1 MSAFIVD
8 EDNLYRVI
16 NSITKIEQYTK
27 PLKEIKEQAISNPKG
42 LFKKLNSLNRY
53 SISQRYEKDIFDD
66 QMTYPFNLSKY
77 NETVLKTNQYQNLK
91 SLRCYLYQSCEGK
104 AHDSDLYKL
113 LNKISDDIAF
123 DIVANSKE
131 YKEAKWD

>member
-1 MSAFIVD
+1 MSAFIVE

-16 NSITKIEQYTK
+16 NSITKIEGYTK
-27 PLKEIKEQAISNPKG
+27 PLKEIKEQAVSNPKG

-77 NETVLKTNQYQNLK
+77 NETVLKTNKHQNLK
-91 SLRCYLYQSCEGK
+91 SLTCFLYQSCEGK
-104 AHDSDLYKL
+104 AENSDLYKL
-113 LNKISDDIAF
+113 LNKISSDIAYN
-123 DIVANSKE
+123 IVSNTEE
-131 YKEAKWD
+131 YKKAKWD

>member
-1 MSAFIVD
+1 MSAFIVE

-16 NSITKIEQYTK
+16 NTITKIEGYTK
-27 PLKEIKEQAISNPKG
+27 PLREIKEQAISNPKG

-77 NETVLKTNQYQNLK
+77 NEAVLKTNKYQNLK
-91 SLRCYLYQSCEGK
+91 SLTCFLYQSCEGQ
-104 AHDSDLYKL
+104 AENSDLYKI
-113 LNKISDDIAF
+113 LNKISSDIAYN
-123 DIVANSKE
+123 IVSNTEE
-131 YKEAKWD
+131 YKKAKWD

>member
-1 MSAFIVD
+1 MSAFIVE

-16 NSITKIEQYTK
+16 NSITKIEGYTK

-77 NETVLKTNQYQNLK
+77 NEAVLKTNKHQNLK
-91 SLRCYLYQSCEGK
+91 SLTCFLYQSCEGK
-104 AHDSDLYKL
+104 SENSDLYKL
-113 LNKISDDIAF
+113 LNKISSDIAYN
-123 DIVANSKE
+123 IVSNTEE
-131 YKEAKWD
+131 YKKAKWD

>member
-53 SISQRYEKDIFDD
+53 SISQRYEKDVFEDK
-66 QMTYPFNLSKY
+66 MTYPFNLSKY

-131 YKEAKWD
+131 YKESKWD

>member
-16 NSITKIEQYTK
+16 NSITKIEGYTK

-77 NETVLKTNQYQNLK
+77 NEAVLKTN
-91 SLRCYLYQSCEGK
+91 
-104 AHDSDLYKL
+104 
-113 LNKISDDIAF
+113 
-123 DIVANSKE
+123 
-131 YKEAKWD
+131 

>member
-1 MSAFIVD
+1 MSAFIVE

-16 NSITKIEQYTK
+16 NSITKIEGYTK

-53 SISQRYEKDIFDD
+53 SISQRYEKDIFDN

-77 NETVLKTNQYQNLK
+77 NEAVLKTNKHQNLK
-91 SLRCYLYQSCEGK
+91 SLTCFLYQSCEGK
-104 AHDSDLYKL
+104 AENSDLYKL
-113 LNKISDDIAF
+113 LNKISSDIAYN
-123 DIVANSKE
+123 IVSNTEE
-131 YKEAKWD
+131 YKKAKWD

>member
-131 YKEAKWD
+131 YKESKWD

>member
-1 MSAFIVD
+1 MSAFIVE

-16 NSITKIEQYTK
+16 NSITKIEGYTK

-131 YKEAKWD
+131 YKESKWD